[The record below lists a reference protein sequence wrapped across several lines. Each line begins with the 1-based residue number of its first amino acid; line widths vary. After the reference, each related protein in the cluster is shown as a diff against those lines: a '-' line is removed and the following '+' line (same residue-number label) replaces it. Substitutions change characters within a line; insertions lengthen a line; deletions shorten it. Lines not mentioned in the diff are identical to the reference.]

1 MYSWNHFFY
10 KIHNKFS
17 STIFLAHSFTVL
29 ILQLCSF
36 TWQSETRLSYYNVKT
51 KLVDLV
57 GLFLSNMLVQ
67 VDSFS
72 FLFKGLPFL

>member
-57 GLFLSNMLVQ
+57 GLCWLKQKN
-67 VDSFS
+67 
-72 FLFKGLPFL
+72 G